1 MMANFLKKN
10 LTTLILAASFGLNV
24 TLAIILISQGASQ
37 DRSMWHV
44 PGQGMGMRGEDFR
57 RPDWGTRMSA
67 MPDSLRP
74 YYRFDDEQIDALRTL
89 REEMVTRLEPLRTE
103 IGLQQRQ
110 IWRELQG
117 PEPNIALLDS
127 LTSEIMRDQYR
138 IQQSIMHL
146 ILEEREILSP
156 EQYQMFLRLM
166 LSGQFDYGMGGRGDR
181 ERGDSDR
188 GRSRGRGGMGPDDG
202 KPLPP
207 PPHF

>member
-74 YYRFDDEQIDALRTL
+74 YYRFDDEQIDALRRL

-103 IGLQQRQ
+103 IGLQQRR

-146 ILEEREILSP
+146 ILEEREILTP

-188 GRSRGRGGMGPDDG
+188 GRGRGGMGPDDG